1 MAEEP
6 ETEEYGEEEEI
17 VQIEEVFEPLA
28 AQILGG
34 PAIINAWV
42 LTFEA
47 VDENMGRHIHSFVMK
62 DQPPWITKMLHREAL
77 DNDTVSDIAEGILYE
92 LTGGDDDGGE
102 ES

>member
-6 ETEEYGEEEEI
+6 EDQQEEEI
-17 VQIEEVFEPLA
+17 VQIEEIFEPLA

-34 PAIINAWV
+34 PAIINSWV

-47 VDENMGRHIHSFVMK
+47 VDENMGRHIHSFVMA

-77 DNDTVSDIAEGILYE
+77 DNDTVSDIAEGIMYE
-92 LTGGDDDGGE
+92 LSGGDDDGGE

>member
-6 ETEEYGEEEEI
+6 EDQQEEEI
-17 VQIEEVFEPLA
+17 VQIEEIFEPLA

-34 PAIINAWV
+34 PAIINSWV

-47 VDENMGRHIHSFVMK
+47 VDENMGRHIHSFVMA
-62 DQPPWITKMLHREAL
+62 DQSPWITKMLHREAL
-77 DNDTVSDIAEGILYE
+77 DNDTVSDIAEGIMYE
-92 LTGGDDDGGE
+92 LSGGDDDGGE